1 MIARAVFGVLFGALA
16 VVALLPWCLLIAGGL
31 GLFGVHWLRG
41 WLLEQQIDPRLA
53 LVDLALVLLDVLL
66 WIVLAMPHVALVTV
80 LLLRATDGPFV
91 ACFVGGLLSW
101 AVCAG
106 LRQWL
111 AAYEMGRAYAHRL
124 AQDGD
129 A

>member
-1 MIARAVFGVLFGALA
+1 MIARALFGGLLALLA
-16 VVALLPWCLLIAGGL
+16 VVALLPYCLLIAGGL
-31 GLFGVHWLRG
+31 GVVGVHWLRG
-41 WLLEQQIDPRLA
+41 WVLEQQIDPRQA
-53 LVDLALVLLDVLL
+53 LVDLALMLLDVAL
-66 WIVLAMPHVALVTV
+66 WVVLAMPHVALVTV

-91 ACFVGGLLSW
+91 PCFGGGLLSW

-111 AAYEMGRAYAHRL
+111 AAYEMGRAYTRRL
-124 AQDGD
+124 AQDED